1 MCEPKSF
8 VKVFYDLV
16 HRHLKGQQHIFN
28 WNTYIRPC
36 SLNINLLAMK
46 FVSYVTFVFIDSQ
59 LTANLSHLQLTP
71 LAFHFVSVVLRVKRN
86 PTVEDIP

>member
-1 MCEPKSF
+1 
-8 VKVFYDLV
+8 
-16 HRHLKGQQHIFN
+16 
-28 WNTYIRPC
+28 
-36 SLNINLLAMK
+36 MK

-71 LAFHFVSVVLRVKRN
+71 LAFHFVSVVLRGKRN